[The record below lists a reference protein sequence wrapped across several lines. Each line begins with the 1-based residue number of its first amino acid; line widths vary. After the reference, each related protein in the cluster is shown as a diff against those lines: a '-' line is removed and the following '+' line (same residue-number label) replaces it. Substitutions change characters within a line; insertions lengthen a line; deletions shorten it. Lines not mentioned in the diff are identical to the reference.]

1 MNVVDACLEAQ
12 MQKNHD
18 DARQLFDPTA
28 AHLDPVAVCRFIE
41 HRLAFAQEPVC
52 RADLSGG
59 VLYRECLARLARLA
73 RGPRDVLR
81 PVAFLPGLVSM
92 GLMRWF
98 DRLVVGRTI
107 DSLRADAQA
116 VYGCNVSA
124 SSATEDAQW
133 QAIFE
138 WLRVEPAVAQRL
150 VLEITETTPLD
161 PLSGRAFV
169 HRVRQAGC
177 RIAID
182 DFGAGHSAHN
192 HFVVGRPDI
201 VKLDRSMLAMIRD
214 NAVGRYQVRRLVA
227 LTHESAGHVVVE
239 GVESEIDRQMSI
251 DAGVRWAQGDHFS
264 RRSDAA

>member
-1 MNVVDACLEAQ
+1 MNVVDARLEAQ
-12 MQKNHD
+12 MQENHD
-18 DARQLFDPTA
+18 DAGQLFDPTA
-28 AHLDPVAVCRFIE
+28 AHPDSVAVCRFIE
-41 HRLAFAQEPVC
+41 RRLAFAREPVC
-52 RADLSGG
+52 RTDLSGG
-59 VLYRECLARLARLA
+59 VLYRECLARLAR
-73 RGPRDVLR
+73 GQRDVLR

-98 DRLVVGRTI
+98 DQLVVSRTI

-133 QAIFE
+133 QAIFDR
-138 WLRVEPAVAQRL
+138 LHVEPALAQRL

-169 HRVRQAGC
+169 HRARQTGC

-201 VKLDRSMLAMIRD
+201 VKLDRSMLAMIRN

-227 LTHESAGHVVVE
+227 LTHENAGHVVVE
-239 GVESEIDRQMSI
+239 GVETELDRQMSI